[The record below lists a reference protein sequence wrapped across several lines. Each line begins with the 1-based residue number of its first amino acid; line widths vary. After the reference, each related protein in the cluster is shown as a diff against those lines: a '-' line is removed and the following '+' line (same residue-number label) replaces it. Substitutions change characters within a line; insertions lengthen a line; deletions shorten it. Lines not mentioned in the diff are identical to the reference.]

1 MLHRLC
7 GAALCCFLAASAVN
21 AQSPFISYA
30 ERREFA
36 LAPSGALD
44 IGLYGYANPALL
56 SYVEGL
62 EQGVAWSDSNST
74 HSWGL
79 FTAAPHLGFG
89 IINGRR
95 AREYRAG
102 LSTGDR
108 DFSLGVGMG
117 WGSVRHVVLGGIW
130 RPGLALS
137 VGATF
142 AFAEAAREGSFD
154 LALRPWSDE
163 RLTLYADYVRTSDEL
178 LRRQVNQTE
187 VGQANF
193 WSTGAV
199 VELVPGLALTGRL
212 FADRALSVGL
222 RLGLGAADFQAQTRG
237 RALQT
242 YAARIGAQR
251 GNLFRPRARYLSLE
265 LSGPVQHRRFAFFD
279 DSQSLLELIA
289 LLERARRDPAIEGL
303 AINASGLRISPALG
317 WELREKLRQIR
328 AGGQRVVVY
337 IDRVDMHGYHW
348 ASVADHLVLDPAG
361 AIGLQGYVAGHTYF
375 KDALD
380 KLGIGFDEWR
390 LFPYKSATEAY
401 VRRDMSAGER
411 EQLTALLDDW
421 YALARGDISADRS
434 LAPEH
439 FDRLVEETA
448 FFLPQEALDA
458 GLVDRLGRWSEI
470 DRMVEGFKVVA
481 ADSHAQLADRRWGQ
495 RKRIAIVYALGLCA
509 MDAGMGA
516 RRLVGEIAAACA
528 EADAVVLRVDSPG
541 GDILPSALVADAVL
555 QCREHKPVVVSQG
568 YLAAS
573 GGYMLSLPGDA
584 IVTAPNTIT
593 GSIGVIAGWAY
604 NKGLKEKLGLSTSR
618 VQVGRHADLPFGM
631 TLPLLGLRLPDRTF
645 TEDESAR
652 MEHTIR
658 SLYADFVAEVASS
671 RHLAPDSVE
680 VMAQGRVWSGQRAVQ
695 LGLADRIGG
704 LEVAIALA
712 KEKIGLPADA
722 TVELMERPRPKL
734 FSSAL
739 LRPRLLGPT
748 AQPTP
753 ELDYLHFRLQ
763 HNGLPLLLVPANHV
777 PSPVGLYGE
786 KTYE

>member
-1 MLHRLC
+1 MRLFQF
-7 GAALCCFLAASAVN
+7 LCCLLAASAVN
-21 AQSPFISYA
+21 AQSPFISYV
-30 ERREFA
+30 ERAEFA
-36 LAPSGALD
+36 LAAFGGLD
-44 IGLYGYANPALL
+44 TGLYGYANPALL

-74 HSWGL
+74 QSWGL

-89 IINGRR
+89 MLNGRR
-95 AREYRAG
+95 DREYRAG
-102 LSTGDR
+102 LSSGDR
-108 DFSLGVGMG
+108 NFSLGVSMG
-117 WGSVRHVVLGGIW
+117 WGSVRHVVFGGIW
-130 RPGLALS
+130 RPGPRLS
-137 VGATF
+137 VGGTFTSTF
-142 AFAEAAREGSFD
+142 ANEGREGAVD
-154 LALRPWSDE
+154 LALRPWGDE
-163 RLTLYADYVRTSDEL
+163 RLTLYADYVRDDE
-178 LRRQVNQTE
+178 TE
-187 VGQANF
+187 F
-193 WSTGAV
+193 WSTGAI

-212 FADRALSVGL
+212 FEDRALSVGL
-222 RLGLGAADFQAQTRG
+222 RIGLGAADFQAQAQSRTF
-237 RALQT
+237 QT
-242 YAARIGAQR
+242 YAARLGAQR
-251 GNLFRPRARYLSLE
+251 GNLFRPRARYLAVE
-265 LSGPVQHRRFAFFD
+265 LSGPVQHRRYAFFD
-279 DSQSLLELIA
+279 DSQSLLNLIA
-289 LLERARRDPAIEGL
+289 LLERARRDPAIKGL

-328 AGGQRVVVY
+328 AGGKRVVVY
-337 IDRVDMHGYHW
+337 IDRVDISGYHW
-348 ASVADHLVLDPAG
+348 VSAADHLVLDPAG

-375 KDALD
+375 KGALE

-390 LFPYKSATEAY
+390 LFQYKSATEVY
-401 VRRDMSAGER
+401 VRRDMSEEER
-411 EQLTALLDDW
+411 EQLTVLLDDW
-421 YALARGDISADRS
+421 YALARSNISADRA
-434 LAPEH
+434 LAPEQ

-470 DRMVEGFKVVA
+470 DPTVEDHPVVA
-481 ADSHAQLADRRWGQ
+481 AASYTRPADRRWGQ
-495 RKRIAIVYALGLCA
+495 RKRIAIVYALGVCA
-509 MDAGMGA
+509 MDTGMGA
-516 RRLVGEIAAACA
+516 RRLVGEIASACA
-528 EADAVVLRVDSPG
+528 DADAVVLRVDSPG
-541 GDILPSALVADAVL
+541 GDVLPSALVADAVL
-555 QCREHKPVVVSQG
+555 QCREHKPVIVSQG

-573 GGYMLSLPGDA
+573 GGYMISLPGDA

-604 NKGLKEKLGLSTSR
+604 NTGLKEKLGLSTSR

-658 SLYADFVAEVASS
+658 SLYEDFVAQVASN
-671 RHLAPDSVE
+671 RHIAPDSVE
-680 VMAQGRVWSGQRAVQ
+680 VVAQGRVWSGQRAVQ

-712 KEKIGLPADA
+712 KEKIGLSADE

-739 LRPRLLGPT
+739 LRPRLLGLT

-753 ELDYLHFRLQ
+753 ELDYLQFRLQ

-777 PSPVGLYGE
+777 PSPMGLYGE

>member
-1 MLHRLC
+1 MRLFQF
-7 GAALCCFLAASAVN
+7 LCCLLAVNAAN

-30 ERREFA
+30 ERAEFA
-36 LAPSGALD
+36 LAPSGALG

-56 SYVEGL
+56 SYVEGV
-62 EQGVAWSDSNST
+62 EQGVAWSDSSST
-74 HSWGL
+74 QSWGL

-89 IINGRR
+89 MVNGRR
-95 AREYRAG
+95 DREYRAG

-108 DFSLGVGMG
+108 NFSLGVSMG

-130 RPGLALS
+130 RPGPRLS
-137 VGATF
+137 VGGTFTSTF
-142 AFAEAAREGSFD
+142 ANEDREGAVD
-154 LALRPWSDE
+154 LALRPWGDE
-163 RLTLYADYVRTSDEL
+163 RLTLYADYARTNE
-178 LRRQVNQTE
+178 TE
-187 VGQANF
+187 F
-193 WSTGAV
+193 WSTGAIV
-199 VELVPGLALTGRL
+199 GLGQGLALTGR
-212 FADRALSVGL
+212 FFSDRTLSVGL
-222 RLGLGAADFQAQTRG
+222 RLGLGAADFQAQARERTF
-237 RALQT
+237 QT
-242 YAARIGAQR
+242 YAARLGAQR

-279 DSQSLLELIA
+279 DSQSLLSLIA
-289 LLERARRDPAIEGL
+289 LLDRAHRDPAIKGL
-303 AINASGLRISPALG
+303 VINASGLQISPALG
-317 WELREKLRQIR
+317 WELREKLRQIS
-328 AGGQRVVVY
+328 AGGKRVVVY
-337 IDRVDMHGYHW
+337 IDRVDLSGYHW
-348 ASVADHLVLDPAG
+348 VSAADHLVLDPAG
-361 AIGLQGYVAGHTYF
+361 MVGLQGYVAGYTYF

-390 LFPYKSATEAY
+390 LFRYKSAAEVY
-401 VRRDMSAGER
+401 VRRDMSEEER

-421 YALARGDISADRS
+421 YALARRDISAARS
-434 LAPEH
+434 LAPEQ

-458 GLVDRLGRWSEI
+458 GLVDQLGRWNEI
-470 DRMVEGFKVVA
+470 DHMAEDHAVVTA
-481 ADSHAQLADRRWGQ
+481 NSYTRPADQRWGQ
-495 RKRIAIVYALGLCA
+495 RKRIAIVYALGVCA
-509 MDAGMGA
+509 MDTGMGA
-516 RRLVGEIAAACA
+516 RRLVGEIASACA
-528 EADAVVLRVDSPG
+528 AADAVVLRVDSPG

-555 QCREHKPVVVSQG
+555 KCREQKPVIVSQG
-568 YLAAS
+568 YVAAS
-573 GGYMLSLPGDA
+573 GGYMISLPGDA

-604 NKGLKEKLGLSTSR
+604 NTGLKEKLGLSTSR

-631 TLPLLGLRLPDRTF
+631 TLPLLGLRLPDRTL
-645 TEDESAR
+645 TEDESTR

-658 SLYADFVAEVASS
+658 SLYEDFVAQVASS
-671 RHLAPDSVE
+671 RHIAPDSVE
-680 VMAQGRVWSGQRAVQ
+680 VVAQGRVWSGQRAVQ

-704 LEVAIALA
+704 LETAIALA
-712 KEKIGLPADA
+712 KEKIGLSADE

-739 LRPRLLGPT
+739 LRPRFLGLD

-753 ELDYLHFRLQ
+753 ELDYLQFRLQ